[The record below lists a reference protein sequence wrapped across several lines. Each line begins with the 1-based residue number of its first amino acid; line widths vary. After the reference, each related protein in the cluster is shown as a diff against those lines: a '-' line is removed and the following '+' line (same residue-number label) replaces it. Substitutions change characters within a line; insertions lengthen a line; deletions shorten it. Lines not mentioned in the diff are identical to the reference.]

1 MIKIE
6 IADVKPG
13 YGVTYIFQIHG
24 YSVAKKRYVHVDEIE
39 ISGSDNFKEAIEKAK
54 NYLSQNFEGDY
65 ELGTLVYV
73 HLDEEFFLHN

>member
-6 IADVKPG
+6 IAEVKPG
-13 YGVTYIFQIHG
+13 YGVTYTFQIHE
-24 YSVAKKRYVHVDEIE
+24 YNAIIERYVHVDEIE
-39 ISGSDNFKEAIEKAK
+39 VSGTDNFKEAIEKAK